1 MDIVESWTL
10 HGVQNGIRALHVSVT
25 PCEANPLKIRICD
38 DGGTRRELT
47 HTPDVHSQ
55 ESSAPCEVHTRFIPA
70 PLTALRNETQ
80 TQRLVHSVLLLGS
93 LVATKLEVLAALQL
107 DLPPE
112 AQLV

>member
-38 DGGTRRELT
+38 DGGSRRELT

-55 ESSAPCEVHTRFIPA
+55 ISRRRVRFIPA

>member
-38 DGGTRRELT
+38 DGGSRRELT

-55 ESSAPCEVHTRFIPA
+55 ESRRRVRFIPA

>member
-1 MDIVESWTL
+1 M
-10 HGVQNGIRALHVSVT
+10 
-25 PCEANPLKIRICD
+25 
-38 DGGTRRELT
+38 
-47 HTPDVHSQ
+47 
-55 ESSAPCEVHTRFIPA
+55 RFIPA
-70 PLTALRNETQ
+70 PLMALRNETQ